1 MIETVYPLKPTFFYD
16 YITTDKSNFKVLK
29 ITYST

>member
-1 MIETVYPLKPTFFYD
+1 MIETVYPLKPTFFCD

-29 ITYST
+29 ITDWT